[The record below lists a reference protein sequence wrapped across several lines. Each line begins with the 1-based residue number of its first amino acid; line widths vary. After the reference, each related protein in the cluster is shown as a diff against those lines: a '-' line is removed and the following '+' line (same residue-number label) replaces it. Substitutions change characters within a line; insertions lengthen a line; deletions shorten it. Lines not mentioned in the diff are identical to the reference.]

1 MRHELALSHWV
12 AATLLA
18 TVAVTTASV
27 ACAADP
33 VPTVTL
39 VAIDSDAT
47 EAGHVATFLAM
58 RDAASITPPLTIP
71 IAVTGSA
78 TAGVDYVSPGA
89 TITFP
94 AQTPLITVKI
104 VPIADAVAEGNE
116 SVLVSLLPKAGAYTL
131 GDDKSAVATISDA
144 APKLNWPD
152 RPSPARIPA
161 R

>member
-18 TVAVTTASV
+18 TVAATTASV

-71 IAVTGSA
+71 IAVTG
-78 TAGVDYVSPGA
+78 T

>member
-1 MRHELALSHWV
+1 VPRILF
-12 AATLLA
+12 
-18 TVAVTTASV
+18 
-27 ACAADP
+27 
-33 VPTVTL
+33 PTVTL

-78 TAGVDYVSPGA
+78 TAGVDYVSPGT